1 MYVTSSILVLEATCI
16 KTKVAVASTFYVGSF
31 SKHAEETVDGKRL
44 KCDRPLRRSIFLVF
58 HHYYFFLL
66 GWGGGGGA
74 EWGSLNE
81 ILTCD
86 PSKANC

>member
-44 KCDRPLRRSIFLVF
+44 KCDRPLRRSIFSGVSSLLL
-58 HHYYFFLL
+58 FFARV
-66 GWGGGGGA
+66 GWGRGGGGGMGKS
-74 EWGSLNE
+74 ERN
-81 ILTCD
+81 
-86 PSKANC
+86 PHV